1 MAMKRVG
8 GMMRTRTCINDAGTR
23 PMHNWLRRSYG
34 HGKCS
39 VEDMDVGFRYVIILV
54 RLFVNL
60 IVCRPCVMHMP

>member
-34 HGKCS
+34 HGNMLNGGHGHWVSLCYYS
-39 VEDMDVGFRYVIILV
+39 GSFI
-54 RLFVNL
+54 
-60 IVCRPCVMHMP
+60 CRPDSLQAM